1 MNQIWSLLGED
12 IVNVPAAG
20 KITLATF
27 GRRAEA
33 EKRNNVSSIRVE
45 DLLIGR
51 VGRCSDFFG
60 FHGVCDVFDVRD
72 HRRLSVLQ
80 SRVLLAT
87 TDIPDVRRHASI
99 DDDVI
104 FSRVVID
111 AQSPEDK
118 EASAVMDLLREL
130 PQDGAEGRQW
140 ERRLVDVAQRLIESC
155 TFGGQIC
162 RLD

>member
-20 KITLATF
+20 KITLAPF

-33 EKRNNVSSIRVE
+33 KKRNNVSSIRVE

-51 VGRCSDFFG
+51 VGRCSNLFG

-87 TDIPDVRRHASI
+87 TDISDVRRHASI

-104 FSRVVID
+104 LSGVIINT
-111 AQSPEDK
+111 QSPEDK

-130 PQDGAEGRQW
+130 SQDGAEGWQW
-140 ERRLVDVAQRLIESC
+140 ERRLVNVAQRLIESC
-155 TFGGQIC
+155 TFGWSDLQA
-162 RLD
+162 